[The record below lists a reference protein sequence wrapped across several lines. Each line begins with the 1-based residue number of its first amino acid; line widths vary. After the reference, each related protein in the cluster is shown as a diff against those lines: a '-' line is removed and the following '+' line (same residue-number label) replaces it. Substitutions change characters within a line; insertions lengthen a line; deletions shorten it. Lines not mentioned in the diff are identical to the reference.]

1 MQIRRNIGFFMGIFT
16 ADNGT
21 SEIEIKRSRFL
32 GAVKKAE
39 SEQAA
44 RDFISAIK
52 KQNSLA
58 KHNCYAYIVIDDGQE
73 RVKYSDD
80 GEPQG
85 TAGLPILNVLK
96 AKNLKNVACVV
107 TRYFGGIKLGAGGL
121 VRAYTDAAATAVSRA
136 EKKELLECAVFKI
149 DFSYENYKKFANFSL
164 PERCIVEKPEY
175 GEKVSLTVVLSKALS
190 DEFLN
195 KFNDFFLK
203 RQPISRL
210 SDVWREFAV

>member
-1 MQIRRNIGFFMGIFT
+1 MGIFT
-16 ADNGT
+16 ADNGI

-32 GAVKKAE
+32 GAVKKVE
-39 SEQAA
+39 TETAA
-44 RDFISAIK
+44 REFIAQIK
-52 KQNSLA
+52 KKNSLA

-96 AKNLKNVACVV
+96 AKNLKNAACVV

-121 VRAYTDAAATAVSRA
+121 VRAYTEAAAAALNNA
-136 EKKELLECAVFKI
+136 EVKELLECAVFKI
-149 DFSYENYKKFANFSL
+149 DFSYDNYKKFANFKLS
-164 PERCIVEKPEY
+164 EKSVIENLNY
-175 GEKVSLTVVLSKALS
+175 GEKVCLNVVTDVNFA

-195 KFNDFFLK
+195 KFNDFYLK

-210 SDVWREFAV
+210 SNVWREFGV

>member
-1 MQIRRNIGFFMGIFT
+1 MGIFT

-32 GAVKKAE
+32 GAVKKTE
-39 SEQAA
+39 SEACA
-44 RDFISAIK
+44 REFILLVK

-58 KHNCYAYIVIDDGQE
+58 KHNCYAYIVIEDGQE
-73 RVKYSDD
+73 RVKFSDD

-107 TRYFGGIKLGAGGL
+107 TRYFGGVKLGAGGL
-121 VRAYTDAAATAVSRA
+121 VRAYTDAAATAVNNA
-136 EKKELLECAVFKI
+136 EVKELLECAVFKI
-149 DFSYENYKKFANFSL
+149 EFSYENYKKFAQFKL
-164 PERCIVEKPEY
+164 PEKCVIENLEY
-175 GEKVSLTVVLSKALS
+175 GEKVCLNLVLGVNFA

-195 KFNDFFLK
+195 KFNDYFLK
-203 RQPISRL
+203 RQPIGRL
-210 SDVWREFAV
+210 TNVWREFSV

>member
-1 MQIRRNIGFFMGIFT
+1 MGIFT

-32 GAVKKAE
+32 GSVKKTE
-39 SEQAA
+39 SEACA
-44 RDFISAIK
+44 REFISLIK

-58 KHNCYAYIVIDDGQE
+58 KHNCYAYIVIEDGQE
-73 RVKYSDD
+73 RVKFSDD

-96 AKNLKNVACVV
+96 AKKLKNVACVV
-107 TRYFGGIKLGAGGL
+107 TRYFGGVKLGAGGL
-121 VRAYTDAAATAVSRA
+121 VRAYTDAAAAAVNNA
-136 EKKELLECAVFKI
+136 EVKELLECAVFKI
-149 DFSYENYKKFANFSL
+149 DFSYENYKKFAQFKL
-164 PERCIVEKPEY
+164 PERCVIENPEY
-175 GEKVSLTVVLSKALS
+175 GEKVCLNIVLSVNFA

-195 KFNDFFLK
+195 KFNDYFLK

-210 SDVWREFAV
+210 TNVWREFSV

>member
-1 MQIRRNIGFFMGIFT
+1 MGIFT

-32 GAVKKAE
+32 GAVKKTE
-39 SEQAA
+39 SEACA
-44 RDFISAIK
+44 REFISLIK

-58 KHNCYAYIVIDDGQE
+58 KHNCYAYIVIEDGQE
-73 RVKYSDD
+73 RVKFSDD

-121 VRAYTDAAATAVSRA
+121 VRAYTEAAATAVNNA
-136 EKKELLECAVFKI
+136 EVKELLECAVFKI
-149 DFSYENYKKFANFSL
+149 EFSYENYKKFAQFKL
-164 PERCIVEKPEY
+164 PERCVIENLEY
-175 GEKVSLTVVLSKALS
+175 GEKVCLNIVLSVNFA

-195 KFNDFFLK
+195 KFNDYFLK

-210 SDVWREFAV
+210 TNVWREFSV